1 MSDHKVKPTI
11 PTAVI
16 LTEQCKQTLLTTN
29 GGLPEDVNPNVLNGA
44 FWAGQRGDEWVI
56 SCGELA
62 ILLPTADGLVS
73 LDTFTPVERIKIA
86 VNNPQPQI
94 EHDFRVNNNR
104 EDDWRL
110 WDIRVSDRLS
120 FTPPWDGIVD
130 SPLLWFALTDEQR
143 VALVNTRASGLERRQ
158 YINLACEVMFEAM
171 TKESVIAPVGETTLM
186 SPRYL
191 PPITAKCRLSDIF
204 NDWWSRKYGFRGG

>member
-1 MSDHKVKPTI
+1 MSAHKVKPTI

-62 ILLPTADGLVS
+62 VILPTNDGLVS
-73 LDTFTPVERIKIA
+73 LDTFTPVERVKIA
-86 VNNPQPQI
+86 VNNPQPHPMFDMTI
-94 EHDFRVNNNR
+94 IPDR
-104 EDDWRL
+104 DDWR
-110 WDIRVSDRLS
+110 WSRLKSTEYPS

-143 VALVNTRASGLERRQ
+143 VALVNTRASGLEHRQ

-191 PPITAKCRLSDIF
+191 PPITAKETIR
-204 NDWWSRKYGFRGG
+204 YV